1 MKDAAYE
8 GTGRTG
14 EVVVEQLNRHSSSS
28 SAQILQQLV
37 QCPVQMIKTNT
48 ITLNPPK
55 QQSDVVADVTQT
67 NTEGS
72 LAGEKDPW
80 RTVAE
85 QSGE

>member
-1 MKDAAYE
+1 
-8 GTGRTG
+8 
-14 EVVVEQLNRHSSSS
+14 
-28 SAQILQQLV
+28 
-37 QCPVQMIKTNT
+37 MIKTNT